1 MALVV
6 FGMRFLEVL
15 FFVGIAGSAVVVLIS
30 SIDDVGEFFAKD
42 EHAPAVDKTH

>member
-1 MALVV
+1 MTLLV

-15 FFVGIAGSAVVVLIS
+15 FFVGIAGSAIVVVIS
-30 SIDDVGEFFAKD
+30 TAED